1 MQVKV
6 CIRHQQRA
14 ATPGHGTA
22 ARLFALREGDV
33 LTYAIRRTMMAL
45 MILWFISI
53 VVFVLM
59 RLMPGDPALL
69 QQGIS
74 ATPEVIARVNH
85 ELGLDK
91 PVPIQY
97 LDWMGGILRLD
108 LGRSVLSQVNVSDEF
123 MIRFPVSLELML
135 LTLLWTVILGIPF
148 GIISAM
154 RRNLWP
160 DYVVRLTAIVALA
173 VPSFWIATLVLILPQ
188 QQWGYAPRLDGAVS
202 LFDNPT
208 ENFKQFIPPSLVLA
222 FAPMASVMRLTR
234 SSLLEVLRTDYIR
247 TARAKGLTDRVVV
260 LRHAMKNSV
269 IPVVTVIGLQI
280 AGLLGGSVIIEQIF
294 NLNGLGQYIFRAILQ
309 KDFAVAQSLVL
320 YTAAAVVFLN
330 LAVDLAYGW
339 LDPRIR
345 YS

>member
-1 MQVKV
+1 M
-6 CIRHQQRA
+6 
-14 ATPGHGTA
+14 
-22 ARLFALREGDV
+22 
-33 LTYAIRRTMMAL
+33 LTYAIRRTVMAL

-59 RLMPGDPALL
+59 RMMPGDPALL
-69 QQGIS
+69 QQGIQ
-74 ATPEVIARVNH
+74 ATPEVIERVNR
-85 ELGLDK
+85 ELGLDRPM
-91 PVPIQY
+91 PVQY
-97 LDWMGGILRLD
+97 ADWLWGILTLD
-108 LGRSVLSQVNVSDEF
+108 LGRSVLSQQNVTDEF
-123 MIRFPVSLELML
+123 MVRFPVSLQLMV
-135 LTLLWTVILGIPF
+135 LTLFWTVVLGIPF
-148 GIISAM
+148 GIISAV
-154 RRNLWP
+154 RRNRWP
-160 DYVVRLTAIVALA
+160 DYAVRLTAILALA

-202 LFDNPT
+202 LFENPSQ
-208 ENFKQFIPPSLVLA
+208 NLKQFIPPSLVLA

-260 LRHAMKNSV
+260 FKHAMKNSV
-269 IPVVTVIGLQI
+269 IPVVTVIGLQV

-294 NLNGLGQYIFRAILQ
+294 NLNGLGQYVYRAILQ

-320 YTAAAVVFLN
+320 YTAGAVVFLN

>member
-1 MQVKV
+1 M
-6 CIRHQQRA
+6 
-14 ATPGHGTA
+14 
-22 ARLFALREGDV
+22 
-33 LTYAIRRTMMAL
+33 LTYAIRRTVLAL
-45 MILWFISI
+45 MILWFISL

-59 RLMPGDPALL
+59 RWMPGDPALL
-69 QQGIS
+69 QQGIQ
-74 ATPEVIARVNH
+74 ATPEVIERVNR
-85 ELGLDK
+85 ELGLNDPL
-91 PVPIQY
+91 PVQY
-97 LDWMGGILRLD
+97 VDWLWGILRLD
-108 LGRSVLSQVNVSDEF
+108 LGRSVLSQQSVTDEF
-123 MIRFPVSLELML
+123 MVRFPVSFQLMA
-135 LTLLWTVILGIPF
+135 LTLLWTVLLGIPF

-154 RRNLWP
+154 KRNRWP
-160 DYVVRLTAIVALA
+160 DYMVRLTAILALA

-208 ENFKQFIPPSLVLA
+208 ENLKQFIPPSLVLA

-247 TARAKGLTDRVVV
+247 TARAKGLTDRAVVFK
-260 LRHAMKNSV
+260 HAMKNSV
-269 IPVVTVIGLQI
+269 IPVVTVIGLQV
-280 AGLLGGSVIIEQIF
+280 AGLLGGSVIVEQIF
-294 NLNGLGQYIFRAILQ
+294 NLNGLGQYVYRAILQ

>member
-1 MQVKV
+1 M
-6 CIRHQQRA
+6 
-14 ATPGHGTA
+14 
-22 ARLFALREGDV
+22 
-33 LTYAIRRTMMAL
+33 LTYAIRRTLMAL
-45 MILWFISI
+45 MILWFISV
-53 VVFVLM
+53 VVFILM

-69 QQGIS
+69 QQGIT
-74 ATPEVIARVNH
+74 ATPEVIERVNR

-91 PVPIQY
+91 PVPVQY
-97 LDWMGGILRLD
+97 ADWMFGILTLD
-108 LGRSVLSQVNVSDEF
+108 LGRSVLSQNSVTDEF
-123 MIRFPVSLELML
+123 MHRFPVSFQLML

-154 RRNLWP
+154 RRNKWP

-202 LFDNPT
+202 FFDNPA
-208 ENFKQFIPPSLVLA
+208 ENLRQFVPPSLVLA

-247 TARAKGLTDRVVV
+247 TAKAKGLTERVVV
-260 LRHAMKNSV
+260 FRHAMKNSV

-294 NLNGLGQYIFRAILQ
+294 NLNGLGQYIFRSILQ

-330 LAVDLAYGW
+330 LVVDLMYGW

>member
-1 MQVKV
+1 M
-6 CIRHQQRA
+6 
-14 ATPGHGTA
+14 
-22 ARLFALREGDV
+22 
-33 LTYAIRRTMMAL
+33 LTYAIRRTVMAL
-45 MILWFISI
+45 MILWFISV

-69 QQGIS
+69 QQGIT
-74 ATPEVIARVNH
+74 ATPEVIERVNR

-91 PVPIQY
+91 PIPVQY
-97 LDWMGGILRLD
+97 VDWMWGILRLD
-108 LGRSVLSQVNVSDEF
+108 LGRSVLSQQSVSDEF
-123 MIRFPVSLELML
+123 MVRFPVSFQLML
-135 LTLLWTVILGIPF
+135 LTLIWTVAFGIPF

-154 RRNLWP
+154 RRNKWP

-202 LFDNPT
+202 FFDNPS
-208 ENFKQFIPPSLVLA
+208 ENLKQFVPPSLVLA

-247 TARAKGLTDRVVV
+247 TARAKGLADRVVV
-260 LRHAMKNSV
+260 FRHAMKNSV

-294 NLNGLGQYIFRAILQ
+294 NLNGLGQYIFRSILQ

>member
-1 MQVKV
+1 M
-6 CIRHQQRA
+6 I
-14 ATPGHGTA
+14 
-22 ARLFALREGDV
+22 
-33 LTYAIRRTMMAL
+33 TYAMRRVVMAL
-45 MILWFISI
+45 MILWFISL

-59 RLMPGDPALL
+59 RMMPGDPALL

-74 ATPEVIARVNH
+74 ATPETIARVNR

-97 LDWMGGILRLD
+97 LQWMGGILRLD
-108 LGRSVLSQVNVSDEF
+108 LGRSVLSQVDVSHEF
-123 MIRFPVSLELML
+123 MVRFPVSLQLMTF
-135 LTLLWTVILGIPF
+135 TLMWTVILGIPF
-148 GIISAM
+148 GIVSAM
-154 RRNLWP
+154 RRNKWP

-173 VPSFWIATLVLILPQ
+173 VPSFWIATLVLIIPQ
-188 QQWGYAPRLDGAVS
+188 QQWGYAPRLDGAIS
-202 LFDNPT
+202 LFEDPAQNL
-208 ENFKQFIPPSLVLA
+208 KQFVPPSLVLA

-247 TARAKGLTDRVVV
+247 TARAKGLADNAVVF
-260 LRHAMKNSV
+260 RHAMKNSV
-269 IPVVTVIGLQI
+269 IPVVTVIGLQA

>member
-1 MQVKV
+1 M
-6 CIRHQQRA
+6 
-14 ATPGHGTA
+14 
-22 ARLFALREGDV
+22 
-33 LTYAIRRTMMAL
+33 LTYAIRRVVMAL
-45 MILWFISI
+45 MILWFISV
-53 VVFVLM
+53 VVFILM

-74 ATPEVIARVNH
+74 ATPEMIERVNR
-85 ELGLDK
+85 ELGLNNPI
-91 PVPIQY
+91 PVQY
-97 LDWMGGILRLD
+97 VDWLWGVLRLD
-108 LGRSVLSQVNVSDEF
+108 LGRSVLSQQSVTDEF
-123 MIRFPVSLELML
+123 LVRFPVSFQLMA

-148 GIISAM
+148 GIVSAM
-154 RRNLWP
+154 RRNKWP

-173 VPSFWIATLVLILPQ
+173 IPSFWIATLVLILPQ

-202 LFDNPT
+202 IFENPSQ
-208 ENFKQFIPPSLVLA
+208 NLKQFIPPSLVLA

-247 TARAKGLTDRVVV
+247 TARAKGLADRAVVFK
-260 LRHAMKNSV
+260 HAMKNSV
-269 IPVVTVIGLQI
+269 IPVVTVIGLQV

-294 NLNGLGQYIFRAILQ
+294 NLNGLGQYIYRSILQ
-309 KDFAVAQSLVL
+309 KDFAVVQTLVL

>member
-1 MQVKV
+1 
-6 CIRHQQRA
+6 
-14 ATPGHGTA
+14 
-22 ARLFALREGDV
+22 V
-33 LTYAIRRTMMAL
+33 LTYAIRRTVMAL

-59 RLMPGDPALL
+59 RMMPGDPALL
-69 QQGIS
+69 QQGIQ
-74 ATPEVIARVNH
+74 ATPEVIERVNR
-85 ELGLDK
+85 ELGLDRPM
-91 PVPIQY
+91 PVQY
-97 LDWMGGILRLD
+97 ADWLWGILTLD
-108 LGRSVLSQVNVSDEF
+108 LGRSVLSQQNVTDEF
-123 MIRFPVSLELML
+123 MVRFPVSLQLMV
-135 LTLLWTVILGIPF
+135 LTLFWTVVLGIPF
-148 GIISAM
+148 GIISAV
-154 RRNLWP
+154 RRNRWP
-160 DYVVRLTAIVALA
+160 DYAVRLTAILALA

-202 LFDNPT
+202 LFENPSQ
-208 ENFKQFIPPSLVLA
+208 NLKQFIPPSLVLA

-260 LRHAMKNSV
+260 FKHAMKNSV
-269 IPVVTVIGLQI
+269 IPVVTVIGLQV

-294 NLNGLGQYIFRAILQ
+294 NLNGLGQYVYRAILQ

-320 YTAAAVVFLN
+320 YTAGAVVFLN